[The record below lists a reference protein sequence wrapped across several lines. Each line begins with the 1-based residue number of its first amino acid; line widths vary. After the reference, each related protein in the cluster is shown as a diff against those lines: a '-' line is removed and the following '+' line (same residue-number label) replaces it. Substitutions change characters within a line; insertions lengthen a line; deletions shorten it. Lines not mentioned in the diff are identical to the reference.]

1 MLQDRFMQRSAPRYL
16 YNKKSQDTVGP
27 RPFRNAASFAG
38 SRTTRGEVEVSRNM
52 VSLVIAVVVIIV
64 LIWLILQFV

>member
-1 MLQDRFMQRSAPRYL
+1 MVLEGALARLTGDLPGRDP
-16 YNKKSQDTVGP
+16 VGP
-27 RPFRNAASFAG
+27 RPFRNASSFAG
-38 SRTTRGEVEVSRNM
+38 SRTTRGEVEVSRNI

>member
-1 MLQDRFMQRSAPRYL
+1 
-16 YNKKSQDTVGP
+16 
-27 RPFRNAASFAG
+27 
-38 SRTTRGEVEVSRNM
+38 VEVSRNI

>member
-1 MLQDRFMQRSAPRYL
+1 MSSPVWEGGLPGRDP
-16 YNKKSQDTVGP
+16 VGP

-38 SRTTRGEVEVSRNM
+38 SRTTRGEVEVSRNIL
-52 VSLVIAVVVIIV
+52 SLVIAVVVIIV